1 MPGRAM
7 LLLSVRVMC
16 CEVCVVG
23 YGMGEAAFFAFIVG
37 GMSSRGGL
45 GDGIMYMTAPPVAPL
60 KPARRLL
67 E

>member
-1 MPGRAM
+1 MLLTMPGRAM

-37 GMSSRGGL
+37 GMSTVVEEAWEIEL
-45 GDGIMYMTAPPVAPL
+45 CI
-60 KPARRLL
+60 
-67 E
+67 